1 MEKQSNSKY
10 YHGDCL
16 CEKKKVP
23 TRIAIECENCIEY
36 SPQLYTTERRQHT
49 KCNCEDVEIMH
60 EICETCAPDR
70 DEIDTLNDKLDDL
83 MYHIHYDI
91 KNFVNCEDNLKEVLE
106 ISIKMRHLNRKLL
119 TRLIQP
125 NKTEEKIEDAIK
137 LCENTDC
144 ERYPPDWDDEEDTES
159 TYQEGQ
165 YKKCCLCAG
174 YYDDDGFCDILF
186 VQEEP
191 NNQEAGCDLCGKEN
205 NIVQMKGSGQYLC

>member
-125 NKTEEKIEDAIK
+125 NKT
-137 LCENTDC
+137 
-144 ERYPPDWDDEEDTES
+144 
-159 TYQEGQ
+159 
-165 YKKCCLCAG
+165 
-174 YYDDDGFCDILF
+174 
-186 VQEEP
+186 
-191 NNQEAGCDLCGKEN
+191 
-205 NIVQMKGSGQYLC
+205 